1 MLPFSQELIV
11 HFQVWQSSAGEFL
24 LPDFDPPCRPP
35 QLVEIKTAFVRLILK
50 VGNNIMRDSNC
61 WLCMLQKTECMR
73 YQARWARLQDL
84 TNDLFR
90 DTDIWEEKYFLL
102 FSLTFLRNEKL
113 LTHLQIRCLSTRP
126 TSSRRQ
132 DVVNWYQIDTQ
143 NSVSDIFLLCL
154 LPQLL

>member
-61 WLCMLQKTECMR
+61 
-73 YQARWARLQDL
+73 
-84 TNDLFR
+84 
-90 DTDIWEEKYFLL
+90 
-102 FSLTFLRNEKL
+102 
-113 LTHLQIRCLSTRP
+113 
-126 TSSRRQ
+126 
-132 DVVNWYQIDTQ
+132 
-143 NSVSDIFLLCL
+143 
-154 LPQLL
+154 